1 MQGVTPTL
9 RVRSWRWL
17 LIGAAA
23 TLGSVGC
30 SVPKAITSSATTTA
44 PPDRDGAIGAPF
56 EIDGIETVVLGVE
69 AYDQSSLGFPR
80 LRVLVR
86 TENMSGRSSDN
97 PEVELRCDEPSA
109 PSDWY
114 AGTSWEPGGAIG
126 AAEVRQGEVIVGF
139 PHKPA
144 ITARQYPLAT
154 CTSPI
159 LRFTPGGPAVL
170 GTTEASK
177 GASGSKAAPAGRA
190 STTDRSAVAVPV
202 DPSLITAAINRP
214 RGADPLNEQAG

>member
-1 MQGVTPTL
+1 M
-9 RVRSWRWL
+9 WRALILAGL
-17 LIGAAA
+17 LAWALAGARIG
-23 TLGSVGC
+23 
-30 SVPKAITSSATTTA
+30 
-44 PPDRDGAIGAPF
+44 
-56 EIDGIETVVLGVE
+56 
-69 AYDQSSLGFPR
+69 Y
-80 LRVLVR
+80 
-86 TENMSGRSSDN
+86 
-97 PEVELRCDEPSA
+97 
-109 PSDWY
+109 
-114 AGTSWEPGGAIG
+114 AIG

>member
-1 MQGVTPTL
+1 
-9 RVRSWRWL
+9 
-17 LIGAAA
+17 
-23 TLGSVGC
+23 
-30 SVPKAITSSATTTA
+30 
-44 PPDRDGAIGAPF
+44 
-56 EIDGIETVVLGVE
+56 
-69 AYDQSSLGFPR
+69 

-86 TENMSGRSSDN
+86 TENMSGRASDN
-97 PEVELRCDEPSA
+97 PEVELRCEEPSA

-114 AGTSWEPGGAIG
+114 AGTSWQPGGAIG

-177 GASGSKAAPAGRA
+177 AASAGRA

>member
-1 MQGVTPTL
+1 MKMMRIYPNTNSL
-9 RVRSWRWL
+9 FSLESKLMLHLKVR
-17 LIGAAA
+17 
-23 TLGSVGC
+23 
-30 SVPKAITSSATTTA
+30 TTA
-44 PPDRDGAIGAPF
+44 PPDRDGAIGACF

-86 TENMSGRSSDN
+86 TENMSGRASDN
-97 PEVELRCDEPSA
+97 PEVELRPADEPSA

-114 AGTSWEPGGAIG
+114 AGTSWQPGGAIG

-139 PHKPA
+139 PHKPRSRPGS
-144 ITARQYPLAT
+144 TRLRT

-177 GASGSKAAPAGRA
+177 GASAGRA

-214 RGADPLNEQAG
+214 RVLTVYEQVGG